1 LRRTSLS
8 HPHLYRRH
16 WVLQRVGLAGTILSF
31 FFALQFHF
39 VSSNSHSFPSAA
51 NNGRVV
57 NETSTLLIGISRPP
71 KLPTVTTDLGTKLGT
86 RLSNGVAI
94 HHCRHGLLPLL
105 AAIPIIANTDQ
116 MFLPLLAW
124 FRRHTLSRPAQASL
138 ALRPAASLARLK
150 ADFCPEASTW
160 PVAQPSRSV
169 APMPTDNYMG
179 GFLLHKWSPPFRR
192 TVNYR
197 GLFEIVRGP
206 EENCPPCS

>member
-1 LRRTSLS
+1 MVCEQDGTRLASSDDGGNRSSLNQGRPNRSVLEFARLRIRPVVEDSAVRSWWADSRPLGSLLSRSNPLSLKRLVERVLGSGVDLVELRRTSLA

-31 FFALQFHF
+31 FSAFQFQF
-39 VSSNSHSFPSAA
+39 VSSSSHSFPSAA

-94 HHCRHGLLPLL
+94 HHCRDGLLPLL

-116 MFLPLLAW
+116 MFLPLLA
-124 FRRHTLSRPAQASL
+124 
-138 ALRPAASLARLK
+138 
-150 ADFCPEASTW
+150 
-160 PVAQPSRSV
+160 
-169 APMPTDNYMG
+169 
-179 GFLLHKWSPPFRR
+179 
-192 TVNYR
+192 
-197 GLFEIVRGP
+197 
-206 EENCPPCS
+206 